1 MADSKLKHRIN
12 AGRVAIKKQIDF
24 FHKQFANGHS
34 GSKEDGNC
42 VAFADFAISEK
53 IFTEL
58 RKSFVD
64 DIYFSEESSSLDELL
79 ELSAR
84 YSWILNP
91 IDGTKNYAS
100 GIPACAIS
108 LSLLKDGYPVYAYV
122 YDMLRQKII
131 EGSPRD
137 GLIAGSQK
145 SAAKLNSLGKHSRI
159 GIEFPLSHEVC
170 EHLEPLLTNYHLL
183 DMGCSVLNSAY
194 AAIGFFDGCLG
205 FDVKAWNL
213 SVAYTLCLAGG
224 REFHFIGKSVFPLK
238 QINCDAL
245 DVKYFSG
252 TPSFCEYMGDIYN
265 ISMGTKEMP
274 SSTERIAR

>member
-24 FHKQFANGHS
+24 FHKQFAHGHS
-34 GSKEDGNC
+34 ESKDDGNC

-64 DIYFSEESSSLDELL
+64 DNYFSEESNSLDEML

-91 IDGTKNYAS
+91 IDGTKNYAL

-122 YDMLRQKII
+122 YDMLRQKMI

-137 GLIAGSQK
+137 GLIAGSRK
-145 SAAKLNSLGKHSRI
+145 TATKLSSLGKHSRI
-159 GIEFPLSHEVC
+159 GLEFPLSQEVC
-170 EHLEPLLTNYHLL
+170 EQLEPLLTNYHLS

-194 AAIGFFDGCLG
+194 TAIGFFDGCLG
-205 FDVKAWNL
+205 FDLKAWNL

-224 REFHFIGKSVFPLK
+224 REFHFIGDSVFPLK
-238 QINCDAL
+238 QINGDVL
-245 DVKYFSG
+245 DVKYFAG

-265 ISMGTKEMP
+265 IPMVTKEIP
-274 SSTERIAR
+274 SSTERMAR

>member
-1 MADSKLKHRIN
+1 MPDSKLKHRIN

-24 FHKQFANGHS
+24 FHKQFAHGHS
-34 GSKEDGNC
+34 ESKDDGNC

-64 DIYFSEESSSLDELL
+64 DNYFSEESNSLDEML

-91 IDGTKNYAS
+91 IDGTKNYAL

-122 YDMLRQKII
+122 YDMLRQKMV

-137 GLIAGSQK
+137 GLIAGSRK
-145 SAAKLNSLGKHSRI
+145 TATKLSSLGKHSRI
-159 GIEFPLSHEVC
+159 GLEFPLSQEVC
-170 EHLEPLLTNYHLL
+170 EQLEPLLTNYHLS
-183 DMGCSVLNSAY
+183 DMGCNVLNSAY
-194 AAIGFFDGCLG
+194 TAIGFFDGCLG
-205 FDVKAWNL
+205 FDLKAWNL

-224 REFHFIGKSVFPLK
+224 REFHFIGDSVFPLK
-238 QINCDAL
+238 QINGDVL
-245 DVKYFSG
+245 DVKYFAG
-252 TPSFCEYMGDIYN
+252 TPSFCQYMGDIYN
-265 ISMGTKEMP
+265 IPMVTKEIP
-274 SSTERIAR
+274 SSTERMAR